1 MNNWNPNMVLQKG
14 CKSNWEILKPIHQEV
29 SLYGREGLSDGK
41 LYNFSQYVSYEA
53 PMVHRFT
60 IMSNISE
67 FLH

>member
-14 CKSNWEILKPIHQEV
+14 CKNNWEILKPIHQEV
-29 SLYGREGLSDGK
+29 SLYGREGLLDNK
-41 LYNFSQYVSYEA
+41 LYNFSRYVLYEA
-53 PMVHRFT
+53 LTVLRFT